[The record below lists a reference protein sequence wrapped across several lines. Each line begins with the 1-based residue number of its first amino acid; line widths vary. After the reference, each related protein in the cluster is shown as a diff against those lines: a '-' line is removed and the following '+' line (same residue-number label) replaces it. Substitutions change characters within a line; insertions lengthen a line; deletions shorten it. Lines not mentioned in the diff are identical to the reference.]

1 MKISKAALAAML
13 AVAGSAALFHAGSSD
28 AQVLDSLRQRAKQK
42 QAPQTE
48 PGTQPQ
54 PQRPAGVPNIS
65 REENAAIQPVYQ
77 AVQAQDWPTATAAM
91 PAAQAAVSSP
101 YGRYVVAQ
109 LQLEIGR
116 GTQNLALQSQA
127 VDAMLA
133 SGGAPAEVVSQ
144 LLAAQIAFALEANN
158 FTVAEAALTRFVEA
172 NPTDTV
178 RMRQLAQ
185 VKIRL
190 NKRPEALALYQ
201 RIIQATEA
209 GGQRAPEDLYRAT
222 LAAAYEGRMLAPALE
237 LSRTLVT
244 AYPTPDNWRSALG
257 VYRELGSP
265 EPGLQLDLY
274 RLMRAAQA
282 LTSER
287 DYVEYAET
295 ANRGAMFGEVKA
307 AIEEGLSRNV
317 IRGAASYART
327 MLTNAEGRI
336 ADDRTTLGQQRSAAM
351 AGSDGQRVLRI
362 ADAYFSYGQ
371 YAEAATLYRA
381 ALEKGADAN
390 LANTRLGASLALA
403 GQRAEA
409 EAAFR
414 AVSGPRAELARFW
427 LLWLSSRT

>member
-1 MKISKAALAAML
+1 MKINKGALIAML
-13 AVAGSAALFHAGSSD
+13 AVAGSAGLFHAGTTD

-54 PQRPAGVPNIS
+54 RQAGMPNLS
-65 REENAAIQPVYQ
+65 REENAAIQPAYQ
-77 AVQAQDWPTATAAM
+77 AVQAQDWPTATAAI
-91 PAAQAAVSSP
+91 PAAQAGAQSP
-101 YGRYVVAQ
+101 YARFVVAQ
-109 LQLEIGR
+109 LRLEIGR
-116 GTQNLALQSQA
+116 GTQNLAMQSQA

-133 SGGAPAEVVSQ
+133 SGGAPAEIVSQ
-144 LLAAQIAFALEANN
+144 LLAAQIAFALEADN

-172 NPTDTV
+172 NPTDLA

-190 NKRPEALALYQ
+190 NKRPEAVVLYQ

-222 LAAAYEGRMLAPALE
+222 LAAAYEGRLFAPAME

-257 VYRELGSP
+257 VYRELGGS

-287 DYVEYAET
+287 DYVEYAEA
-295 ANRGAMFGEVKA
+295 ANRGAMFGEVKT

-336 ADDRTTLGQQRSAAM
+336 ADDRTTLAQQRTTAV

-390 LANTRLGASLALA
+390 LTNTRLGASLALA

-409 EAAFR
+409 ETAFR
-414 AVSGPRAELARFW
+414 AVTGPRAELARFW
-427 LLWLSSRT
+427 LLWLSTRT